1 MERPKAHHFLPA
13 AHLARFSLDGSS
25 VQVRDRTVSVYSK
38 RSGRFRRAKAGKLAF
53 ENDLYTFRL
62 PVLTD
67 VQPDPDQLI
76 RAVLD
81 PANKDGEIE
90 SMKAEIE
97 EAGIAAMREID
108 GWQPGPR
115 ILSEDERQPLLS
127 YAGLLLAQHPTM
139 MAARSDAL
147 SRSFWNVVQHQV
159 IRNPMLDVLTEEMH
173 RGTSSMAL
181 IFDGLATAL
190 ELNYLAWK
198 IVRWPAGPAVILGDA
213 GVGAG
218 FSPQVLGVGD
228 AWSPGAKFMLPISP
242 TTVVVF
248 GELLPG
254 VAFVEERV
262 QDPLEIGALSVI
274 GWARSGREVYGS
286 TREDLEAV
294 AVALGPL
301 DPNADHSTQL
311 AVRESVLPTFRLDRR
326 GRLRITHPAPP
337 DPEETRRRFEAR
349 FPRFHRGD

>member
-1 MERPKAHHFLPA
+1 MKVGCPGGTPEAHHFLPA
-13 AHLARFSLDGSS
+13 AHLARFSLDASS

-38 RSGRFRRAKAGKLAF
+38 RSGQFRRAKAGKLAF

-115 ILSEDERQPLLS
+115 ILSEDERQPMLS

-147 SRSFWNVVQHQV
+147 SRSFWNLVQDQV
-159 IRNPMLDVLTEEMH
+159 IRNPMLDVLTDEMH
-173 RGTSSMAL
+173 RGTSAMAL

-190 ELNYLAWK
+190 ELDYLAWK
-198 IVRWPAGPAVILGDA
+198 IVRWPAGPAVILGDT
-213 GVGAG
+213 GVAAG
-218 FSPQVLGVGD
+218 FSPKVLGVGD
-228 AWSPGAKFMLPISP
+228 AWS
-242 TTVVVF
+242 
-248 GELLPG
+248 
-254 VAFVEERV
+254 
-262 QDPLEIGALSVI
+262 
-274 GWARSGREVYGS
+274 ARRQIHAS
-286 TREDLEAV
+286 DQ
-294 AVALGPL
+294 
-301 DPNADHSTQL
+301 PN
-311 AVRESVLPTFRLDRR
+311 DRR
-326 GRLRITHPAPP
+326 RVWRTPRGCGVRGGARPGSVG
-337 DPEETRRRFEAR
+337 DRRPER
-349 FPRFHRGD
+349 HRVGPV